1 MWKRKGRGDIRMKRS
16 TKKLLSLLVCA
27 AMVMSSTAC
36 GGARAAKP
44 GTTNTKNTE
53 APIPITILSRP
64 NFEVE
69 TNTIRD
75 QLAKAGFDVTVNIQP
90 DRASFVAVQETGNY
104 DLAVLNWLTDAAAP
118 DYAVRQLYHNDGSYN
133 DWPIVD
139 DELSAMIDEAAQLTF
154 DESVP
159 LYTKIENRL
168 VDEKCWIV
176 PLYNRTRF
184 VAVNNEVIDPET
196 VFCGGSTPRFFG
208 MTEYVDKSLSETRP
222 YVPVQFETNPPTFDP
237 IRSEEGTTFW
247 MKANSYISLT
257 ACNANDEVVPD
268 YSLSRA
274 FAIGEGNST
283 FYFMLRDD
291 VNFAKV
297 EDNKAVDT
305 GVLVSAEDVVYTLE
319 RAKDPDA
326 VPLNSGYTNLESVE
340 SIGIVTDLEELKDIK
355 VSGSSQSVFDYFNE
369 KAPAPVTKLTEE
381 TSEVDN
387 KGGVCQVVKITTVKP
402 TPQLLN
408 FLTISTLGIVSKDV
422 VSSINEGIDAT
433 NYDPSKDVLYGDV
446 NTMKQGSA
454 QFNNNNWFS
463 GPYAMLYINDYEMAF
478 ERNPGFMPDTE
489 WVPNIKYMN
498 LKMMSDMN
506 TAYSAL
512 RSGEI
517 DDCMPEGSWGSLRD
531 ASNVAIVE
539 KESTSVS
546 TLFFNL
552 REGSKMNDINLR
564 QAVRYAINQDD
575 LIAVKEDTV
584 TRAHSTLS
592 MIPTGNEWI
601 ADPAKSAEYLQAYR
615 DSQK

>member
-1 MWKRKGRGDIRMKRS
+1 MKS
-16 TKKLLSLLVCA
+16 TKKFVALFLCA
-27 AMVMSSTAC
+27 AMVLTSTAC
-36 GGARAAKP
+36 GGARAEKP
-44 GTTNTKNTE
+44 GAAKASSKE
-53 APIPITILSRP
+53 EPIALTLLSRP

-69 TNTIRD
+69 ANTIRD
-75 QLAKAGFDVTVNIQP
+75 QLTKAGFDVTVNIQP

-104 DLAVLNWLTDAAAP
+104 DLAILNWLTDAAAP

-133 DWPIVD
+133 DWPIKD

-154 DESVP
+154 EDSIP
-159 LYTKIENRL
+159 LYTDIENRL

-184 VAVNNEVIDPET
+184 VAVNNEVVVPESI
-196 VFCGGSTPRFFG
+196 FCGGSTPRFFG
-208 MTEYVDKSLSETRP
+208 MSEYVDKSLSETRP
-222 YVPVQFETNPPTFDP
+222 YVPVQFDLNPPTFDP
-237 IRSEEGTTFW
+237 IRSEEGSTFW

-274 FAIGEGNST
+274 FAIGEGNDV

-326 VPLNSGYTNLESVE
+326 VPLNSGYSNLEAVDTIE
-340 SIGIVTDLEELKDIK
+340 ILTDMEELKNIN

-369 KAPAPVTKLTEE
+369 KAPAPIEKLTEV
-381 TSEVDN
+381 TDEVDN
-387 KGGVCQVVKITTVKP
+387 AAGVCQVVKITTTKP
-402 TPQLLN
+402 NPQLLN
-408 FLTISTLGIVSKDV
+408 FLTISTLGIVSKEV
-422 VSSINEGIDAT
+422 VSSINEGIDAS

-446 NTMKQGSA
+446 NTLKQGSA

-489 WVPNIKYMN
+489 WVPKIKYLN
-498 LKMMSDMN
+498 LKMMGDMN

-531 ASNVAIVE
+531 ASNVSIVE

-552 REGSKMNDINLR
+552 AEGSKMNDINLR
-564 QAVRYAINQDD
+564 QAVRYAISQDD
-575 LIAVKEDTV
+575 LIAVKEGTI

-592 MIPTGNEWI
+592 MIPTGNEWN
-601 ADPAKSAEYLQAYR
+601 ADLEKSAQYLQAYR
-615 DSQK
+615 DSQKQ

>member
-1 MWKRKGRGDIRMKRS
+1 MRKT
-16 TKKLLSLLVCA
+16 TKKSLALLVCA

-36 GGARAAKP
+36 GGPRAAKP
-44 GTTNTKNTE
+44 GTTDTKKAE

-159 LYTKIENRL
+159 VYTKIENRL

-184 VAVNNEVIDPET
+184 VAVNNEIINPDT

-208 MTEYVDKSLSETRP
+208 FTEYVDKSLSETRP

-340 SIGIVTDLEELKDIK
+340 SIGILTDMEELKNIK

-369 KAPAPVTKLTEE
+369 KAPAPITKLTEE

-387 KGGVCQVVKITTVKP
+387 ASGVCQVVKITTVKP

-422 VSSINEGIDAT
+422 VSGINEGIDAT
-433 NYDPSKDVLYGDV
+433 NYDPTKDVLYGDV

-531 ASNVAIVE
+531 ASNVSIVE

-552 REGSKMNDINLR
+552 AEGSKMNDINLR

-575 LIAVKEDTV
+575 LIAVKEGTV

-592 MIPTGNEWI
+592 MIPTGNEWV

>member
-1 MWKRKGRGDIRMKRS
+1 MKS
-16 TKKLLSLLVCA
+16 TKKVLSMLLCA

-36 GGARAAKP
+36 GGARAEKP
-44 GTTNTKNTE
+44 GTTSKKTTDE
-53 APIPITILSRP
+53 PIPITILSRP

-75 QLAKAGFDVTVNIQP
+75 QLSKAGFDVTVNIQP
-90 DRASFVAVQETGNY
+90 DRASFVAVQDTGNY
-104 DLAVLNWLTDAAAP
+104 DLAVLNWLTDAGAP

-133 DWPIVD
+133 DWPIKD

-154 DESVP
+154 EESIPV
-159 LYTKIENRL
+159 YTKIENRL
-168 VDEKCWIV
+168 VDEMCWVV

-184 VAVNNEVIDPET
+184 VAVNNEVIDPDT
-196 VFCGGSTPRFFG
+196 IFCGGSTPRFFG
-208 MTEYVDKSLSETRP
+208 MTQYKDKSLSETRP

-319 RAKDPDA
+319 RAKDPNA
-326 VPLNSGYTNLESVE
+326 VPLNSGYTNLESVDT
-340 SIGIVTDLEELKDIK
+340 IGILTDLDEIKNIK

-369 KAPAPVTKLTEE
+369 KAPAPITKLTEE

-387 KGGVCQVVKITTVKP
+387 KGGVCQIVKITTKKP

-422 VSSINEGIDAT
+422 VSSINEGVDAT
-433 NYDPSKDVLYGDV
+433 NYDPSKHVLYGDV

-489 WVPNIKYMN
+489 WAPNIKYMN
-498 LKMMSDMN
+498 LKMMQDMN

-517 DDCMPEGSWGSLRD
+517 DDCMPEGSWGSLKD
-531 ASNVAIVE
+531 APNVSIVE

-552 REGSKMNDINLR
+552 QEGSKMNDINLR

-575 LIAVKEDTV
+575 LIAVKEGTI

-592 MIPTGNEWI
+592 MIPTGNEWK
-601 ADPAKSAEYLQAYR
+601 ADLAKSAEYLQAYR
-615 DSQK
+615 DSLKK

>member
-1 MWKRKGRGDIRMKRS
+1 MKS
-16 TKKLLSLLVCA
+16 TKKILSLLVCA
-27 AMVMSSTAC
+27 AMVLSSTAC
-36 GGARAAKP
+36 GGARAEKP
-44 GTTNTKNTE
+44 GTTSKKTTDE
-53 APIPITILSRP
+53 PIPITILSRP

-75 QLAKAGFDVTVNIQP
+75 QLTKAGFDVTVNIQP
-90 DRASFVAVQETGNY
+90 DRASFVAVQKTGNY
-104 DLAVLNWLTDAAAP
+104 DLAVLNWLTDAGAP
-118 DYAVRQLYHNDGSYN
+118 DYAVRQLYHNEGSYN

-154 DESVP
+154 EESIPV
-159 LYTKIENRL
+159 YTKIENRL
-168 VDEKCWIV
+168 VDEMCWVV

-184 VAVNNEVIDPET
+184 VAVNNEIIDPES

-208 MTEYVDKSLSETRP
+208 MSEYVDKSLNETRP
-222 YVPVQFETNPPTFDP
+222 YVPAQFETNPPTFDP

-326 VPLNSGYTNLESVE
+326 VPLNSGYTNLEAVDT
-340 SIGIVTDLEELKDIK
+340 IGILTDLEELKNIK
-355 VSGSSQSVFDYFNE
+355 VSGSSQSVYDYFNE
-369 KAPAPVTKLTEE
+369 KAPAPITKLTEE
-381 TSEVDN
+381 TAEVDN
-387 KGGVCQVVKITTVKP
+387 KAGVCQVVKITTTKP

-489 WVPNIKYMN
+489 WTPNIKYMN
-498 LKMMSDMN
+498 LKMIADMN

-517 DDCMPEGSWGSLRD
+517 DDCMPEGNWGSLKD
-531 ASNVAIVE
+531 APNVSIVE

-552 REGSKMNDINLR
+552 QEGSKMNDINLR
-564 QAVRYAINQDD
+564 KAVRYAINQDD
-575 LIAVKEDTV
+575 LIAVKEGTI
-584 TRAHSTLS
+584 TRAHSTLT
-592 MIPTGNEWI
+592 MIPTGNEWK
-601 ADPAKSAEYLQAYR
+601 ADLAKSAEYLQAYR
-615 DSQK
+615 DSKK